1 MNFKI
6 GDKVRF
12 LNEKGEGEVSKIINK
27 TTVGITIEEGFEIP
41 FLVSDLIL
49 IDTGIQEETKATLN
63 KKSISLSTSIPSEIK
78 IKSTTDNPEEDGIYI
93 AFSPEKVKDI
103 AHSDF
108 NVWLI
113 NHTTYKILFS
123 YSILQNGNYT
133 TIESGELAP
142 LGSMLI
148 ETIDRK
154 VLDEYSVFKI
164 DAIYFNEEEHEYQL
178 PISEVIKL
186 KPIKLYKDNAF
197 VENSFISEKAL
208 IINVSRLYDFEAEN
222 EPAPKADLS
231 KILFQ
236 KQNYSG
242 APKKS
247 KPHSNNNPANE
258 LEIDLHIEELLDN
271 YSGMSNAEIIQIQ
284 LKHFQKFLDKA
295 INGHYRKLV
304 VIHGVGNGRLKQEVR
319 TILSS
324 YNNLRFY
331 DGSYSKYGFGA
342 TEVIIS

>member
-12 LNEKGEGEVSKIINK
+12 LNEKGEGTISKIINK
-27 TTVGITIEEGFEIP
+27 TTVGIIIEDSFEIP
-41 FLVSDLIL
+41 CLVSDLVI
-49 IDTGIQEETKATLN
+49 IHDETKAPL
-63 KKSISLSTSIPSEIK
+63 KEKSISLTTTVSAEVK
-78 IKSTTDNPEEDGIYI
+78 IKNITDNNEEEGINI
-93 AFSPEKVKDI
+93 AFSPEKANDI

-113 NHTTYKILFS
+113 NHTAYKILFS
-123 YSILQNGNYT
+123 YSILQNENYI
-133 TIESGELAP
+133 TIESGELAA
-142 LGSMLI
+142 LESMLI

-154 VLDEYSVFKI
+154 VLDDYSVFKI
-164 DAIYFNEEEHEYQL
+164 DALFFNEEEHDYQL

-197 VENSFISEKAL
+197 IENSFISEKAL
-208 IINVSRLYDFEAEN
+208 VINVSRLADFEE
-222 EPAPKADLS
+222 EESISAPKIDLS

-236 KQNYSG
+236 KQNHSDT
-242 APKKS
+242 PKKS

-258 LEIDLHIEELLDN
+258 IEIDLHIEELLDN
-271 YSGMSNAEIIQIQ
+271 YSGMSNAEIIQVQ
-284 LKHFQKFLDKA
+284 LKHFQKTLDKA

-319 TILSS
+319 AILSS

-342 TEVIIS
+342 TEVVIA

>member
-12 LNEKGEGEVSKIINK
+12 LNEIGEGVVSKIINK
-27 TTVGITIEEGFEIP
+27 TTLGITIEEGFEIP
-41 FLVSDLIL
+41 FLVSDLVL
-49 IDTGIQEETKATLN
+49 IHDETKPPL
-63 KKSISLSTSIPSEIK
+63 KEKSISLPVTIFSETK
-78 IKSTTDNPEEDGIYI
+78 ITQICKQEEEGIYI
-93 AFSPEKVKDI
+93 AFSPEKFNDI

-123 YSILQNGNYT
+123 YSILQNGNYI

-142 LGSMLI
+142 FGSMLI

-154 VLDEYSVFKI
+154 VLDEYSIFKI
-164 DAIYFNEEEHEYQL
+164 DALFFNEEEHDYQL
-178 PISEVIKL
+178 PVSEVIKL

-197 VENSFISEKAL
+197 VSTDFISDKAL
-208 IINVSRLYDFEAEN
+208 VINVSRLNDYEEEEY
-222 EPAPKADLS
+222 EPAPKVDLS

-236 KQNYSG
+236 KQTHSD

-258 LEIDLHIEELLDN
+258 IEIDLHIEELMDN

-284 LKHFQKFLDKA
+284 IKHFQKTLDKA

-319 TILSS
+319 NILSS
-324 YNNLRFY
+324 YNNLRVY

-342 TEVIIS
+342 TEIVIG

>member
-6 GDKVRF
+6 GDKVKF

-27 TTVGITIEEGFEIP
+27 TTLGITVEDGFEIP
-41 FLVSDLIL
+41 FLISDLIL
-49 IDTGIQEETKATLN
+49 IQDETNAPVKE
-63 KKSISLSTSIPSEIK
+63 KPISFITTIPSETK
-78 IKSTTDNPEEDGIYI
+78 INSPKAKHEEEGIYI
-93 AFSPEKVKDI
+93 AFSPEKANDI

-123 YSILQNGNYT
+123 YSILQNGNYM
-133 TIESGELAP
+133 TIESGELAAF
-142 LGSMLI
+142 GSMLI

-154 VLDEYSVFKI
+154 VLDEYSIFKI
-164 DAIYFNEEEHEYQL
+164 DALFFNEEEHDYQL

-186 KPIKLYKDNAF
+186 KPIKLYKENAF
-197 VENSFISEKAL
+197 LPSAFISEKAL
-208 IINVSRLYDFEAEN
+208 VINVSRLDDFEEEEY
-222 EPAPKADLS
+222 EPAPKVDLS

-236 KQNYSG
+236 KQTHSD

-258 LEIDLHIEELLDN
+258 IEIDLHIEELLDN
-271 YSGMSNAEIIQIQ
+271 YSGMSNAEIILIQ
-284 LKHFQKFLDKA
+284 LKHFQKTLDKA
-295 INGHYRKLV
+295 INGHYRKVV
-304 VIHGVGNGRLKQEVR
+304 VIHGVGNGRLKQEIR

-342 TEVIIS
+342 TEIIIS

>member
-12 LNEKGEGEVSKIINK
+12 LNEKGEGIVSKIINK
-27 TTVGITIEEGFEIP
+27 TTLGITIEDGFELP
-41 FLVSDLIL
+41 FLISDLVFIHDEAKAL
-49 IDTGIQEETKATLN
+49 LNEKPISLPTTIASEVKFKKTPDNQEEEGL
-63 KKSISLSTSIPSEIK
+63 
-78 IKSTTDNPEEDGIYI
+78 YI
-93 AFSPEKVKDI
+93 AFSPEKVNDI

-123 YSILQNGNYT
+123 YSILQNGNYI
-133 TIESGELAP
+133 TIESGELSP
-142 LGSMLI
+142 FGSMLI

-154 VLDEYSVFKI
+154 VLDDYSIFKI
-164 DAIYFNEEEHEYQL
+164 DALFFNEEEHDYQL

-197 VENSFISEKAL
+197 LENDFISEKAL
-208 IINVSRLYDFEAEN
+208 VINVSRLTDYKEEDHES
-222 EPAPKADLS
+222 APKVDLA

-236 KQNYSG
+236 KQNYSDT
-242 APKKS
+242 PKKS

-258 LEIDLHIEELLDN
+258 IEIDLHIEELLDN
-271 YSGMSNAEIIQIQ
+271 YAGMSNAEIILIQ
-284 LKHFQKFLDKA
+284 LKHFQKTLDKA

-319 TILSS
+319 AILSS
-324 YNNLRFY
+324 YTNLRFY

-342 TEVIIS
+342 TEIIIS

>member
-6 GDKVRF
+6 GDKVKF

-27 TTVGITIEEGFEIP
+27 TTLGITVEEGFEIP
-41 FLVSDLIL
+41 FLISDLIP
-49 IDTGIQEETKATLN
+49 IAIGIQDETKAPLT
-63 KKSISLSTSIPSEIK
+63 KKSISIPTTNASEIK
-78 IKSTTDNPEEDGIYI
+78 IKSTTDKSEEEGIYI
-93 AFSPEKVKDI
+93 AFSPEKANDI

-113 NHTTYKILFS
+113 NHSTYKILFS
-123 YSILQNGNYT
+123 YSILQNGNYM

-142 LGSMLI
+142 FGSMLI

-154 VLDEYSVFKI
+154 VLDEYSIFKI

-197 VENSFISEKAL
+197 IENSFISEKAL
-208 IINVSRLYDFEAEN
+208 IINVSRLYEFEEEN
-222 EPAPKADLS
+222 EPAPKVDLS

-236 KQNYSG
+236 KQNYSD

-258 LEIDLHIEELLDN
+258 IEIDLHIEELLDN
-271 YSGMSNAEIIQIQ
+271 YSGMSNAEIILIQ
-284 LKHFQKFLDKA
+284 LKHFQKTLDKA